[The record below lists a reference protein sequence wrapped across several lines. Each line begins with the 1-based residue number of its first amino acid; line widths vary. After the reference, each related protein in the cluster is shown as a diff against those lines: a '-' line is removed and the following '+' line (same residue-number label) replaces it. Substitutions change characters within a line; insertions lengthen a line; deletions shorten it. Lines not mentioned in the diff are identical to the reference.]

1 MALETSQS
9 LLDRIVA
16 AFAGVDGVRAIAL
29 GGSRGRGSHHAA
41 SDYDIGLY
49 YRGTL
54 DLEAVERAAQA
65 LNDPDV
71 SRHYLGGGADRR
83 PPTQSAPPL
92 TTAIGGWGPWVN
104 GGGWLTIGGEPVD
117 ILYRDLGRVEQVIDE
132 ACAGKFSCT
141 YHAGHP
147 HAFVSTIYAG
157 EVALGRALHDP
168 QGEFA
173 AAKAKLA
180 PYPEALRS
188 AAVARF
194 ADEARF
200 FLAVAQKAAGK
211 GDVVYVS
218 GCAFRAASCLLQ
230 VVFAR
235 NGEWLIN
242 EKGAVALA
250 DKFAIKPKDFRLELE
265 AAFAELASG
274 PQGLMPCL
282 RAIGAL
288 VDEAVA

>member
-9 LLDRIVA
+9 LLERIVA
-16 AFAGVDGVRAIAL
+16 AFAGVAGVRALAL
-29 GGSRGRGSHHAA
+29 GGSRGRGSHHAG

-49 YRGTL
+49 YRGVL

-65 LNDPDV
+65 LNDAGV
-71 SRHYLGGGADRR
+71 SRDYAGRTGG
-83 PPTQSAPPL
+83 PL
-92 TTAIGGWGPWVN
+92 TTPIGGWGPWVN
-104 GGGWLTIGGEPVD
+104 GGGWLTVGGEPVD
-117 ILYRDLGRVEQVIDE
+117 VLYRDLDRVDQVIAE
-132 ACAGKFSCT
+132 ACEGKLSCT

-157 EVALGRALHDP
+157 EVALGRMLYDP
-168 QGEFA
+168 HGDLM
-173 AAKAKLA
+173 AAKARLT
-180 PYPEALRS
+180 PYPEALRR
-188 AAVARF
+188 AVVVRF

-200 FLAVAQKAAGK
+200 FLAIAQKAAGK

-250 DKFAIKPKDFRLELE
+250 DRFALRPKDFRLELE

-274 PQGLMPCL
+274 PQGLISCIG
-282 RAIGAL
+282 AIGAL
-288 VDEAVA
+288 VDEAVG

>member
-16 AFAGVDGVRAIAL
+16 AFADVDGVRAVAL
-29 GGSRGRGSHHAA
+29 GGSRGRGSHHAG

-65 LNDPDV
+65 LNDPGV
-71 SRHYLGGGADRR
+71 SRDYAGRSGG
-83 PPTQSAPPL
+83 PL
-92 TTAIGGWGPWVN
+92 TTPVGGWGPWVN

-117 ILYRDLGRVEQVIDE
+117 ILYRDLDRVDQVIDE

-168 QGEFA
+168 NGEFA
-173 AAKAKLA
+173 AAKAMLS
-180 PYPEALRS
+180 PYPETLRA

-250 DKFAIKPKDFRLELE
+250 DKFAIKPKDLRLELE
-265 AAFAELASG
+265 GAFAELASG
-274 PQGLMPCL
+274 PQGLLSCL

-288 VDEAVA
+288 IDEAVP